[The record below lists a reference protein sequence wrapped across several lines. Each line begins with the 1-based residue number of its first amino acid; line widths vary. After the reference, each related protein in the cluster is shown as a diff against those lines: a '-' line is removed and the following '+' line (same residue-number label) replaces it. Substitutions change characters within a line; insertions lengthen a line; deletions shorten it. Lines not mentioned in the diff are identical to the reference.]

1 MRNFRGIE
9 QGPDFNRARQL
20 IATPFQY
27 KDIRLD
33 VAGVN
38 EMLLVSGDFL
48 YVDASSTGVVT
59 IELNNQYNE
68 PSAPFQAGAGFGLNA
83 VFYQLKLN
91 WQAQAGKF
99 VRLMYSTGDRVV
111 PTNSTSISGTV
122 AVQNTGEEYQTS
134 FKSKTGL
141 AALTAETVFTPTANT
156 NGAII
161 WNASAVS
168 CQTQALMVAL
178 IAKNGAPADV
188 IDGDVIATSSFA
200 YYYSTMQAANLQFD
214 GNMKI
219 AAGKG
224 LYFISNLAQ
233 SGGYQLRHVNYTLL

>member
-33 VAGVN
+33 APGVN

-59 IELNNQYNE
+59 IELNNQYSDA
-68 PSAPFQAGAGFGLNA
+68 SAPFQAGAGFGLNA

-122 AVQNTGEEYQTS
+122 SVQNTGEEYQTS
-134 FKSKTGL
+134 FKSKAAL
-141 AALTAETVFTPTANT
+141 AALTAQTVFTPAQNT

-161 WNASAVS
+161 WNAAAVS
-168 CQTQALMVAL
+168 CHGSALLVAM
-178 IAKNGAPADV
+178 IAKNGAPAD
-188 IDGDVIATSSFA
+188 IDDGDVIAVSSLA
-200 YYYSTMQAANLQFD
+200 YYSSMVAANLQFE
-214 GNMKI
+214 GNTKI
-219 AAGKG
+219 QAGKG
-224 LYFISNLAQ
+224 LYFIASAAMT
-233 SGGYQLRHVNYTLL
+233 GGQQLRNVNYTLL